1 MEFETIIY
9 EKRQSIAVVT
19 LNRPHVLNAMN
30 LQMWRDFSQVLDEV
44 EKDNEIKVVVIT
56 GITTERGKKTFS
68 TGADLKDSKGRTVQ
82 AYRAYLKSLQQ
93 VSLRLIRF
101 PKPTIAAINGYAL
114 GSGYELALGCDLR
127 IAAEDAVIGS
137 PEARVSSSV
146 TGGATRL
153 LIELIGIGK
162 AKELLF
168 TSEYITGTEA
178 ERIGL
183 VNRAVPSE
191 RLMDITF
198 EIAEKIAHNSAL
210 SVRLIK
216 ESLDVARTHSP
227 EEVMDYEVESC
238 LQTVFAP
245 ERKAALKN
253 FESRKETWRK

>member
-9 EKRQSIAVVT
+9 EKRQSIALVT

-30 LQMWRDFSQVLDEV
+30 LQMWKDFSQVLDEV
-44 EKDNEIKVVVIT
+44 ERDNEIKVVVIT
-56 GITTERGKKTFS
+56 GITTEKGKKAFS
-68 TGADLKDSKGRTVQ
+68 TGADLKDSKERTVEE
-82 AYRAYLKSLQQ
+82 YRAYLKSLQE

-114 GSGYELALGCDLR
+114 GSGYELALACDLR
-127 IAAEDAVIGS
+127 IAAEDALIGS

-153 LIELIGIGK
+153 IIELIGVGK

-178 ERIGL
+178 KRIGL
-183 VNRAVPSE
+183 VNRAVPPE
-191 RLMDITF
+191 RLMDTTF
-198 EIAEKIAHNSAL
+198 EIAEKIVQNSTL
-210 SVRLIK
+210 SIRLIK

-227 EEVMDYEVESC
+227 EEVMDYEVEAC

-245 ERKAALKN
+245 ERKGALEE
-253 FESRKETWRK
+253 FESRKR

>member
-1 MEFETIIY
+1 MGFETIIY
-9 EKRQSIAVVT
+9 EKREGIAVIR

-30 LQMWRDFSQVLDEV
+30 RQMWKDLSLAMDEI
-44 EKDNEIKVVVIT
+44 EKDTEIKVVIIT
-56 GITTERGKKTFS
+56 GITTEKGKRTFS
-68 TGADLKDSKGRTVQ
+68 TGADLKDSKERTVEE
-82 AYRAYLKSLQQ
+82 YRAYLKSLQQ

-114 GSGYELALGCDLR
+114 GSGYELALACDLR

-153 LIELIGIGK
+153 IIELIGMGK

-183 VNRAVPSE
+183 VNKAVPSE
-191 RLMDITF
+191 RLVNTAF
-198 EIAEKIAHNSAL
+198 EMAEKIAQNSAL

-216 ESLDVARTHSP
+216 ESLDVARTRSP
-227 EEVMDYEVESC
+227 EEMMDYEVEAC

-245 ERKAALKN
+245 ERKGALEE
-253 FESRKETWRK
+253 FESRKR